1 MSRQLTLDES
11 WTLTENFAL
20 CPVAE
25 RNPDSTLPV
34 TDLIE
39 EEVCLEKL
47 NRVMEVCGYPNL
59 KVTASTFTKRYSIHT
74 AAAALF
80 AMSVLNVK
88 LNFKA
93 ENCWADL
100 DFVGAPGRTRVPLE
114 DWTCEDLPDAM
125 DPEARH
131 AAIDKLIRELFAEHL
146 TPLFGTLKATSK
158 VNAQILWENM
168 AERVYP
174 IYERQMDDISL
185 EALVRLKTDF
195 DYLMNGIAPE
205 TFGLDFNPFKKFDI
219 HDEYGYRTR
228 KTCCL
233 RYQVSCYCR
242 NCPLR
247 HKQH

>member
-1 MSRQLTLDES
+1 MTRKLTLEES
-11 WTLTENFAL
+11 WALTENFAL
-20 CPVAE
+20 CPAAE

-34 TDLIE
+34 TDFIKDD
-39 EEVCLEKL
+39 VCTEKL
-47 NRVMEVCGYPNL
+47 KRVMEVCEYPNL

-74 AAAALF
+74 AAAAFF

-88 LNFKA
+88 LNWKA

-100 DFVGAPGRTRVPLE
+100 DFVGAPRRARMPLE
-114 DWTCEDLPDAM
+114 DWTCEELPDAM
-125 DPEARH
+125 DPDARH
-131 AAIDKLIRELFAEHL
+131 AAIDELVHELFAEHL
-146 TPLFGTLKATSK
+146 TPLFAAFKATSK

-174 IYERQMDDISL
+174 VYESQMEGISL

-195 DYLMNGIAPE
+195 DYLLNGIAPE
-205 TFGLDFNPFKKFDI
+205 AFGLDFNPLKKFDL
-219 HDEYGYRTR
+219 HDEYGRRTR

-233 RYQVSCYCR
+233 RYQVSRYCR

-247 HKQH
+247 NKKH